1 MSRKSRKTNT
11 DVQKTFMKPITVG
24 YVRLSVSKKE
34 NNHSIENKKLIIMGR
49 TAEND
54 YFSFLR

>member
-11 DVQKTFMKPITVG
+11 DVQKTFMKPITVDN
-24 YVRLSVSKKE
+24 R
-34 NNHSIENKKLIIMGR
+34 IMGR